1 MIEKRYIE
9 LMNKELDGANTPDES
24 AALRSFLASSEEARR
39 MYDELRGVAGMFA
52 AAGEVTPPRDMKRT
66 IMAAIAGREAFR
78 GARRAER
85 RRFLDVLTVL
95 TPRKRVAC
103 SFAAGAAFGL
113 AALIILLRAMPQTG
127 ELDRKDLYGT
137 LAGRRGAEDVIASES
152 VSIETA
158 DVSGRVTAR
167 YLDTSLAVALDLD
180 APQEIEVVLSP
191 AGRLPVEG
199 FGAPSCGAWDIR
211 TDTAGV
217 AFKAASGCN
226 FTVTFRDEAGAHPPV
241 NITVSSGGVR
251 IFEHTIVQGRK

>member
-1 MIEKRYIE
+1 MIEKRHIE
-9 LMNKELDGANTPDES
+9 LMNKELDGVNTPDES

-85 RRFLDVLTVL
+85 RRFLDVLT
-95 TPRKRVAC
+95 PRKKVAC

-113 AALIILLRAMPQTG
+113 AALIILLRATPQVSN
-127 ELDRKDLYGT
+127 LDRKDLYGT
-137 LAGRRGAEDVIASES
+137 LAGRRGAEDVVASES
-152 VSIETA
+152 IPIEA
-158 DVSGRVTAR
+158 GDVSGRVTAR
-167 YLDTSLAVALDLD
+167 YRDRSLTVALDLD
-180 APQEIEVVLSP
+180 APREIEVVLSP
-191 AGRLPVEG
+191 AGRLPVES

-217 AFKAASGCN
+217 AFKADSGCN
-226 FTVTFRDEAGAHPPV
+226 FTVTFKDEAGAHPPV